1 MKKWKKAIVPVLAS
15 FCAVLM
21 VTAVNAS
28 SPNDEYNMEVVAEGD
43 QYVLYHKIESGFSD
57 ETHYYA
63 IYNKETDN
71 WDLPEE
77 ELPAPDEKNK
87 EYSYLGDG
95 VFAYC
100 TRNVSSQYLFL
111 SAEGETVFEFEP
123 VVNFHR
129 DGIRFIGGYAPIM
142 GDLNGGY
149 EVYIA
154 DVYGRIVYT
163 GINTYYIVG
172 QDENGI
178 ASVSSAQGK
187 PISVFLYDSESLVEI
202 DSEYGDRFVKDQSA
216 VNIEEDKIVLTNLKG
231 VDGKDYY
238 AIFDLYGELAEGPEL
253 MQYYIDDYTNEVL
266 AEIDDLEEA
275 DDPEAALKVLEEAK
289 DRIGDNDELDRKE
302 EELKATIILRDVLDL
317 EADGNWKSAIEYI
330 YENMEIAEG
339 DAYIMTELEVC
350 VQNYRE
356 TIRSEAEEAY
366 NNGGYKDAVDVID
379 TALELLVDD
388 EELLKMRESYM
399 DTVPTSLTSITPHF
413 EKGKLYASACKDSQG
428 NIYDDCMYCY
438 SEASG
443 VFPLEGRF
451 KRLTGTVA
459 VAVPSHYDTA
469 FNDGR
474 TTYFRIL
481 GDGEVLWEDTSI
493 NENTLPME
501 VDIDITGVKELTVQ
515 SNSMQI
521 SLTGDF
527 LTVLFGNPTLS
538 N

>member
-1 MKKWKKAIVPVLAS
+1 MALG
-15 FCAVLM
+15 
-21 VTAVNAS
+21 
-28 SPNDEYNMEVVAEGD
+28 EVGRMIINR
-43 QYVLYHKIESGFSD
+43 L
-57 ETHYYA
+57 
-63 IYNKETDN
+63 
-71 WDLPEE
+71 L
-77 ELPAPDEKNK
+77 
-87 EYSYLGDG
+87 
-95 VFAYC
+95 
-100 TRNVSSQYLFL
+100 
-111 SAEGETVFEFEP
+111 
-123 VVNFHR
+123 
-129 DGIRFIGGYAPIM
+129 
-142 GDLNGGY
+142 
-149 EVYIA
+149 YIA

-388 EELLKMRESYM
+388 EELLKMRETYM